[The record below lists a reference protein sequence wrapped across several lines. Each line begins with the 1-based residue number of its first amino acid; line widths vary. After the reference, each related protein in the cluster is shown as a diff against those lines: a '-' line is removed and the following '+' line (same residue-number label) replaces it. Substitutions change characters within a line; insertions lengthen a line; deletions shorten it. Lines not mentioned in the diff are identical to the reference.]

1 MGLYRKQSLERYTK
15 DLADM
20 LPAPGGG
27 SAAAL
32 SAALGV
38 SLVSM
43 VVNFTLGKPRYAKY
57 EARLKKTLA
66 SSEELRKRFLKLVD
80 ADVSA
85 YKSKDLKRSLQ
96 VPLEVAELS
105 LRAIALCPPLIKQG
119 NVNLISDVAVAA
131 VLLEA
136 AYTSAVFNVDI
147 NLKYLADKDLSLR
160 LNRRLSRSSSRI
172 KRIRLETEE
181 KVGKIIRG

>member
-1 MGLYRKQSLERYTK
+1 MALYRNRSIEKYLK
-15 DLADM
+15 DLSAK

-57 EARLKKTLA
+57 EASLKKTLLA
-66 SSEELRKRFLKLVD
+66 SEKLREKFLELAD

-131 VLLEA
+131 ALLEA
-136 AYTSAVFNVDI
+136 AHASAVFNVDI
-147 NLKYLADKDLSLR
+147 NLRYLADKH
-160 LNRRLSRSSSRI
+160 LSRKVNSRLARESDRI
-172 KRIRLETEE
+172 KKIRLETEE
-181 KVGKIIRG
+181 KVGKVIRG